1 MAGSFRFKQFTVANE
16 RSAMKVGTDGVLLG
30 AWVKMRDDDLEILDV
45 GTGTGVIA
53 LMLAQRSVL
62 AGSRISA
69 IDIDPISVE
78 EAELN
83 FRNSPWRERLKA
95 RCQDFRKMESER
107 FDLIVSNPPYF
118 VNSLKAPEQRRSIAR
133 HTDSLSYDE
142 LVGSAVRNLAPGGR
156 LAVILPVQES
166 DSFIGEAIRRG
177 LTITRKTFVRT
188 TENHPPKRILL
199 EASSGECSVE
209 EETVL
214 TIEDSTGFTTPYK
227 DLTRDFYLKF

>member
-30 AWVKMRDDDLEILDV
+30 AWVRLRDSDLSLLDV

-53 LMLAQRSVL
+53 LMLAQRSVSV
-62 AGSRISA
+62 GSRISA
-69 IDIDPISVE
+69 VDIDPLSVE
-78 EAELN
+78 EAGMN
-83 FRNSPWRERLKA
+83 FRNSSWRERLEA
-95 RCQDFRKMESER
+95 RYLDFRTMEGGR

-118 VNSLKAPEQRRSIAR
+118 INSLKAPEQRRSTAR
-133 HTDSLSYDE
+133 HTDSLSYSE

-156 LAVILPVQES
+156 LAVILPAQES
-166 DSFIGEAIRRG
+166 FAFIDEAVRRG
-177 LTITRKTFVRT
+177 LAITRKTLVRT
-188 TENHPPKRILL
+188 TENNPPKRILI
-199 EASSGECSVE
+199 EASSGECSIE

-214 TIEDSTGFTTPYK
+214 TIQDASGFTAPYK

>member
-30 AWVKMRDDDLEILDV
+30 AWVRLRDSDLSLLDV

-53 LMLAQRSVL
+53 LMLAQRSVSV
-62 AGSRISA
+62 GSRISA
-69 IDIDPISVE
+69 VDIDPLSVE
-78 EAELN
+78 EAGMN
-83 FRNSPWRERLKA
+83 FRNSSWRERLEA
-95 RCQDFRKMESER
+95 RYLDFRTMEGGR

-118 VNSLKAPEQRRSIAR
+118 INSLKAPEQRRSTAR
-133 HTDSLSYDE
+133 HTDSLSYAE

-188 TENHPPKRILL
+188 TESHPPKRILM
-199 EASSGECSVE
+199 EVSSGECSVE
-209 EETVL
+209 AETVL
-214 TIEDSTGFTTPYK
+214 TIQDSAGFTASYK
-227 DLTRDFYLKF
+227 ELTRDFYLKF

>member
-1 MAGSFRFKQFTVANE
+1 MAGSFKFKQFTVANE

-30 AWVKMRDDDLEILDV
+30 AWTRLRESDLDILDV

-69 IDIDPISVE
+69 VDIDHISVE

-83 FRNSPWRERLKA
+83 FRNSPWRERLEV
-95 RCQDFRKMESER
+95 RCMDFRKMERGR

-118 VNSLKAPEQRRSIAR
+118 INSLKAPEQRRSTAR
-133 HTDSLSYDE
+133 HTDTLSYRE
-142 LVGSAVRNLAPGGR
+142 LIESTLRNLSPSGR

>member
-53 LMLAQRSVL
+53 LMLAQRSVST
-62 AGSRISA
+62 GSRISA

-78 EAELN
+78 EAASN
-83 FRNSPWRERLKA
+83 FSNSPWRERLEA
-95 RCQDFRKMESER
+95 GWLDFREMEGGR

-142 LVGSAVRNLAPGGR
+142 LVGSAVRNLAPEGR
-156 LAVILPVQES
+156 LAVILPAQES
-166 DSFIGEAIRRG
+166 VSFIGEAVRRG
-177 LTITRKTFVRT
+177 LAITRKTLVRT
-188 TENHPPKRILL
+188 TENHPPKRILI

-214 TIEDSTGFTTPYK
+214 TIQDSAGFTAPYK
-227 DLTRDFYLKF
+227 ELTRDFYLKF